1 MKFLLTNDDGIQ
13 AEGLRRLAEMASQ
26 LGEVTIIAPD
36 QECSAMSQRITLRD
50 SMALKKVDYPIPN
63 VTAYSLHGTPAD
75 CIKVALHY
83 LKLRP
88 DYVFSGMNH
97 GFNMGYDIAYS
108 GTCSAAFEA
117 VMNGIPAIA
126 FSRDL
131 GENYEVVDT
140 YLQDM
145 TQILLVKAPLKNGIW
160 NVNFPSCP
168 LEECNGYLLDVS
180 VGKVQF
186 YNDHFDEVE
195 SPDSNTVILK
205 SHGYASDPELMP
217 EGSDVWG
224 LTHNYVTIS
233 SVKCDVLN

>member
-13 AEGLRRLAEMASQ
+13 AEGLRKLAEMASQ

-186 YNDHFDEVE
+186 YKDHFDEEE
-195 SPDSNTVILK
+195 SPDPNTVILK

>member
-160 NVNFPSCP
+160 NVNFPSCS

-186 YNDHFDEVE
+186 YKDHFDEEE